1 MAWEIAFPVKNEL
14 GEGPVFD
21 TVTGCLFWCDIIGH
35 TVLAGDTQT
44 GLIKTFGF
52 GAVSY
57 THLTLP
63 TIYSA

>member
-1 MAWEIAFPVKNEL
+1 MAWEVAFPVKNEL

-44 GLIKTFGF
+44 GLIKTFGQNL
-52 GAVSY
+52 Y
-57 THLTLP
+57 P
-63 TIYSA
+63 N